1 MGAADIDRLEI
12 EVEAQAKGAN
22 QQLDALISKLEKV
35 SSVLGGASGK
45 GLNSFASGISKIS
58 GHTAAIEKMASS
70 MEKLK
75 DGLSFDSQKLT
86 NIASGIRTLSD
97 SATGFKGGK
106 SAEITSL
113 ARALSK
119 FSEVDTNS
127 MYGVTSALQNLSN
140 GLAEAQNINVAGVT
154 SIAAALSKLGG
165 KNATT
170 GTGNLIKIKD
180 DLASFVVGMNNIGA
194 MTFDVTGLAQLIPTL
209 SKLGGKSSTQ
219 ATKNLPT
226 LSAQLQSFVRQMNQ
240 IGELK
245 FNMSGMNE
253 MASAISRLGG
263 VAAGRAITNL
273 PLLAKN
279 LSELMETLSKAPAVS
294 NNIIE
299 MTNAL
304 AKLAS
309 QGSKV
314 GSTLSTM
321 GNKGSKST
329 SILSGL
335 FSSDGKAGKSL
346 KSFSQI
352 AGAFY
357 ANFFMV
363 IRGFKGLWN
372 TVNSSMDFLETVNYF
387 EVAMRKLG
395 DDAAANWQ
403 QAGYDSAEAYASSFS
418 SRAKQLTAKMTGFDI
433 DTDGNATYTGQKN
446 LGMNPDTVMNYQAM
460 FAQVSESIGVAEESA
475 LNFSTALTMLGTDW
489 ASLRNTTFEQAFEK
503 FASALAGQSRAVR
516 AFGID
521 ITNAT
526 LQEYAYKYGL
536 TGAISEMNQATK
548 AQLRLLAILDQS
560 KVAYGDL
567 ANTMESPANQLRML
581 KQNFS
586 NLARTIGNLF
596 LPIIEKVL
604 PYINGLVMAMQRL
617 FAWVGGLLGINLS
630 GINSSIGGASN
641 GIEDLVGGADDAE
654 DALNGANDAAKK
666 LKNTVLGFDE
676 LNQLNDPT
684 SGSNSGSGSGVGGGN
699 PLLDAEISKAL
710 EEYQKAW
717 DDAFDRMENK
727 AQKIADKIYY
737 AFSHGNFEGIG
748 RFIGSSIRDGLNKIN
763 WDSVYSAS
771 KNFGTNFAKFL
782 NGLISPSLFGT
793 VGRSIA
799 GALNSAIYSALAF
812 GNTFDFKD
820 LGKSIG
826 TGLNEFFRTY
836 DFTSLGRTINVW
848 ANGILDA
855 IIAAI
860 DTTNWEMIGRQI
872 GKFLENLNLLEIGVK
887 VGKALWKAINAGIKT
902 FATTFSA
909 APIETTIVSMVSLN
923 KLTKN
928 MFGTNVFSGIANA
941 AKKFNSFSKAVDL
954 AGSALKGN
962 CSSMMKLESEYP
974 KTASLLTKVSAGFSR
989 LKTSATGGN
998 FWGSLKTSIA
1008 GVRSNLTTLQKGA
1021 IGVAAVFGEITV
1033 FKESFRDIALQTD
1046 NMAESIGKVTVAAGL
1061 AAGALYLAFDTPGI
1075 IIAAIAG
1082 LVGAITGVK
1091 EAMDEIVDEKVG
1103 DAIYDAFSNPGGVPI
1118 DTVVSNFTDSIEE
1131 AGKGFSTLSEKSNE
1145 MDNVQKNIQDTWI
1158 EITRIETA
1166 MDNGVLSV
1174 EEGKE
1179 KLAELFGELATLT
1192 EQKFAT
1198 MEQTVI
1204 AAYGEGGA
1212 LHDALENIGADTDAA
1227 IDAMITYGFTNT
1239 ERAKE
1244 IVQEMNQVEVG
1255 SDKWK
1260 ELSSELYSLSSDL
1273 DGFSKAASDYSVD
1286 INNIVKGI
1294 DYDKLFPDGKEVD
1307 MDVLNGYLDDMK
1319 TAVDNYDSNLE
1330 EAQKDIS
1337 AYWTELLN
1345 SPNATPEQK
1354 EVAQKALDD
1363 LPNAIQNMKDKAHS
1377 EMTQVT
1383 DLFQTDFVDRIND
1396 VITKA
1401 QKEWD
1406 DMNPWDKFWSKL
1418 TGGPGTEDEFV
1429 REAVEKQIGNID
1441 ELSDAIEARM
1451 DELGVDGAGWGK
1463 DVTKDLLDSLFDTD
1477 IYITDYGS
1485 GEACEY
1491 TLKKNYEDIIN
1502 NALESAKPSI
1512 TDTAKDVASATVD
1525 EFNNGVEESK
1535 GASLETLDNWMG
1547 DAGNVLTDSSVT
1559 DDASNSARNT
1569 VETFNAGISNN
1580 TGTTV
1585 DTLTSFRTTIT
1596 DNIAPASSDI
1606 ENIGKNIVDGI
1617 SNGMNLRLKSLGETT
1632 SKIANTIVETTRSK
1646 LDIHSPSKVMKA
1658 LGNYTTEGYLIGL
1671 NNKVGDVKSALSNM
1685 VEPVTM
1691 EPVSARK
1698 FVAREK
1704 VAMASITAPRNTVS
1718 TDAIMQGFME
1728 EMKPAITEAVFEA
1741 MMANSNSSIGEKNAP
1756 TVEVTLKTDNETL
1769 YKMVKKGKESYNRR
1783 YHIVEDMG

>member
-1 MGAADIDRLEI
+1 M
-12 EVEAQAKGAN
+12 
-22 QQLDALISKLEKV
+22 
-35 SSVLGGASGK
+35 
-45 GLNSFASGISKIS
+45 
-58 GHTAAIEKMASS
+58 
-70 MEKLK
+70 
-75 DGLSFDSQKLT
+75 
-86 NIASGIRTLSD
+86 
-97 SATGFKGGK
+97 
-106 SAEITSL
+106 
-113 ARALSK
+113 
-119 FSEVDTNS
+119 
-127 MYGVTSALQNLSN
+127 
-140 GLAEAQNINVAGVT
+140 
-154 SIAAALSKLGG
+154 
-165 KNATT
+165 
-170 GTGNLIKIKD
+170 
-180 DLASFVVGMNNIGA
+180 
-194 MTFDVTGLAQLIPTL
+194 
-209 SKLGGKSSTQ
+209 
-219 ATKNLPT
+219 
-226 LSAQLQSFVRQMNQ
+226 
-240 IGELK
+240 
-245 FNMSGMNE
+245 
-253 MASAISRLGG
+253 
-263 VAAGRAITNL
+263 
-273 PLLAKN
+273 
-279 LSELMETLSKAPAVS
+279 
-294 NNIIE
+294 
-299 MTNAL
+299 
-304 AKLAS
+304 
-309 QGSKV
+309 
-314 GSTLSTM
+314 
-321 GNKGSKST
+321 
-329 SILSGL
+329 
-335 FSSDGKAGKSL
+335 
-346 KSFSQI
+346 
-352 AGAFY
+352 
-357 ANFFMV
+357 
-363 IRGFKGLWN
+363 
-372 TVNSSMDFLETVNYF
+372 
-387 EVAMRKLG
+387 
-395 DDAAANWQ
+395 
-403 QAGYDSAEAYASSFS
+403 
-418 SRAKQLTAKMTGFDI
+418 
-433 DTDGNATYTGQKN
+433 
-446 LGMNPDTVMNYQAM
+446 
-460 FAQVSESIGVAEESA
+460 
-475 LNFSTALTMLGTDW
+475 
-489 ASLRNTTFEQAFEK
+489 
-503 FASALAGQSRAVR
+503 
-516 AFGID
+516 
-521 ITNAT
+521 
-526 LQEYAYKYGL
+526 
-536 TGAISEMNQATK
+536 
-548 AQLRLLAILDQS
+548 
-560 KVAYGDL
+560 
-567 ANTMESPANQLRML
+567 
-581 KQNFS
+581 
-586 NLARTIGNLF
+586 
-596 LPIIEKVL
+596 
-604 PYINGLVMAMQRL
+604 
-617 FAWVGGLLGINLS
+617 
-630 GINSSIGGASN
+630 
-641 GIEDLVGGADDAE
+641 
-654 DALNGANDAAKK
+654 
-666 LKNTVLGFDE
+666 
-676 LNQLNDPT
+676 
-684 SGSNSGSGSGVGGGN
+684 
-699 PLLDAEISKAL
+699 
-710 EEYQKAW
+710 
-717 DDAFDRMENK
+717 
-727 AQKIADKIYY
+727 
-737 AFSHGNFEGIG
+737 
-748 RFIGSSIRDGLNKIN
+748 
-763 WDSVYSAS
+763 
-771 KNFGTNFAKFL
+771 
-782 NGLISPSLFGT
+782 
-793 VGRSIA
+793 
-799 GALNSAIYSALAF
+799 
-812 GNTFDFKD
+812 
-820 LGKSIG
+820 
-826 TGLNEFFRTY
+826 
-836 DFTSLGRTINVW
+836 
-848 ANGILDA
+848 
-855 IIAAI
+855 
-860 DTTNWEMIGRQI
+860 
-872 GKFLENLNLLEIGVK
+872 
-887 VGKALWKAINAGIKT
+887 
-902 FATTFSA
+902 
-909 APIETTIVSMVSLN
+909 
-923 KLTKN
+923 
-928 MFGTNVFSGIANA
+928 
-941 AKKFNSFSKAVDL
+941 

-1008 GVRSNLTTLQKGA
+1008 GVRNNLTTLQKGA

-1082 LVGAITGVK
+1082 LIGAITGVK
-1091 EAMDEIVDEKVG
+1091 EAMDEIIDEKVG

-1131 AGKGFSTLSEKSNE
+1131 AGKGFLTISEKSNE

-1363 LPNAIQNMKDKAHS
+1363 LPNAIQNMKDKS
-1377 EMTQVT
+1377 REQMTQVT
-1383 DLFQTDFVDRIND
+1383 DLFQTDFIDKISG
-1396 VITKA
+1396 VITDAKS
-1401 QKEWD
+1401 KWEG
-1406 DMNPWDKFWSKL
+1406 MNFWEKWL
-1418 TGGPGTEDEFV
+1418 AGNDEDEFI
-1429 REAVEKQIGNID
+1429 RKAVEKQVGNID
-1441 ELSDAIEARM
+1441 ELSDAIEERM
-1451 DELGVDGAGWGK
+1451 DELGVDGAGWSK
-1463 DVTKDLLDSLFDTD
+1463 DVGEDLLNNLFDW
-1477 IYITDYGS
+1477 
-1485 GEACEY
+1485 EAMTTSDLTY
-1491 TLKKNYEDIIN
+1491 SLKDNYEEIVN
-1502 NALESAKPSI
+1502 NALESAKPSV
-1512 TDTAKDVASATVD
+1512 TDTAKNVASATVD

-1646 LDIHSPSKVMKA
+1646 LDIQSPSKVMKA

-1741 MMANSNSSIGEKNAP
+1741 MMANSNSSTGEKNAP
-1756 TVEVTLKTDNETL
+1756 TVEVTLKADNETL

>member
-22 QQLDALISKLEKV
+22 QQLDVLISKLEKV

-97 SATGFKGGK
+97 SAIGFKGGK

-140 GLAEAQNINVAGVT
+140 GLAGTQNINVAGVT

-180 DLASFVVGMNNIGA
+180 DLASFVAGMNNIGA

-209 SKLGGKSSTQ
+209 SKLGGKASTQ

-226 LSAQLQSFVRQMNQ
+226 LSAQLQGFVRQMNQ

-279 LSELMETLSKAPAVS
+279 LAELMETLSKAPAVS

-352 AGAFY
+352 VGAFY

-581 KQNFS
+581 RQNFS

-641 GIEDLVGGADDAE
+641 GIEDLVSGADDAE
-654 DALNGANDAAKK
+654 DALKGANDAAKK

-676 LNQLNDPT
+676 LNQLNDPK
-684 SGSNSGSGSGVGGGN
+684 SGSSSGSGSGGSGGGSAI
-699 PLLDAEISKAL
+699 LDEEIQKAL

-820 LGKSIG
+820 FGKSIG

-836 DFTSLGRTINVW
+836 DFASLGRTINVW

-909 APIETTIVSMVSLN
+909 APIETTIVSLVSLN

-928 MFGTNVFSGIANA
+928 MFGTNAFSGIANA

-1008 GVRSNLTTLQKGA
+1008 GVRNNLTTLQKGA
-1021 IGVAAVFGEITV
+1021 IGVTAVFGEITV

-1061 AAGALYLAFDTPGI
+1061 AAGALYVAFGPAGI
-1075 IIAAIAG
+1075 AVAAIAG
-1082 LVGAITGVK
+1082 LVGAIAGVK
-1091 EAMDEIVDEKVG
+1091 DAMDEIIDEKVG
-1103 DAIYDAFSNPGGVPI
+1103 EAIYDAFSNPGGVPI

-1131 AGKGFSTLSEKSNE
+1131 AGKGFSTISEKSNE

-1354 EVAQKALDD
+1354 EIAQKALDD
-1363 LPNAIQNMKDKAHS
+1363 LPNAIQNMKDKS
-1377 EMTQVT
+1377 REQMTQVT
-1383 DLFQTDFVDRIND
+1383 DLFQTDFIDKISG
-1396 VITKA
+1396 VITDAKS
-1401 QKEWD
+1401 KWE
-1406 DMNPWDKFWSKL
+1406 DMNFWEKWVN
-1418 TGGPGTEDEFV
+1418 GNDEDAYI
-1429 REAVEKQIGNID
+1429 RKAVEKQVGNID
-1441 ELSDAIEARM
+1441 ELSDAIEERM
-1451 DELGVDGAGWGK
+1451 DELGVDGAGWSK
-1463 DVTKDLLDSLFDTD
+1463 DVGEDLLNNLFDW
-1477 IYITDYGS
+1477 
-1485 GEACEY
+1485 EAMTTSDLTY
-1491 TLKKNYEDIIN
+1491 SLKDNYEEIVN
-1502 NALESAKPSI
+1502 NALESAKPSV
-1512 TDTAKDVASATVD
+1512 TDTAKNVASATVD
-1525 EFNNGVEESK
+1525 EFSNGVEESK

-1646 LDIHSPSKVMKA
+1646 LDMHSPSKVMKA

-1741 MMANSNSSIGEKNAP
+1741 MMANSNSSTGEKNAP
-1756 TVEVTLKTDNETL
+1756 TVEVTLKADNETL

>member
-22 QQLDALISKLEKV
+22 QQLDTLISKLEKV

-180 DLASFVVGMNNIGA
+180 DLASFVTGMNNIGA

-209 SKLGGKSSTQ
+209 SKLGGKASTQ

-279 LSELMETLSKAPAVS
+279 LAELMETLSKAPAVS

-676 LNQLNDPT
+676 LNQLNDPK
-684 SGSNSGSGSGVGGGN
+684 SGSSSGSGSGVGGGN

-799 GALNSAIYSALAF
+799 GALNSAIYNALAF

-836 DFTSLGRTINVW
+836 DFASLGRTINVW

-872 GKFLENLNLLEIGVK
+872 GKFLENLNLLEIGAK

-909 APIETTIVSMVSLN
+909 APIETTIVSLVSLN

-1008 GVRSNLTTLQKGA
+1008 GVRNNLTTLQKGA

-1033 FKESFRDIALQTD
+1033 FKESFRDIVLQTD
-1046 NMAESIGKVTVAAGL
+1046 NMAASIGKVTVAAGL
-1061 AAGALYLAFDTPGI
+1061 AGSALYVAFGPAGI
-1075 IIAAIAG
+1075 AVAAIAG
-1082 LVGAITGVK
+1082 LVGAIAGIK
-1091 EAMDEIVDEKVG
+1091 DAMDEIVDEKVG
-1103 DAIYDAFSNPGGVPI
+1103 EAIYDAFSNPGGVPI

-1307 MDVLNGYLDDMK
+1307 MDVLNDYLDDMK

-1477 IYITDYGS
+1477 TYITDYGS
-1485 GEACEY
+1485 GEAYEY

-1502 NALESAKPSI
+1502 NALESAKPSV
-1512 TDTAKDVASATVD
+1512 TDTAKNVASATVD
-1525 EFNNGVEESK
+1525 EFSNGVEESK

-1741 MMANSNSSIGEKNAP
+1741 MMANSNSSTGEKNAP
-1756 TVEVTLKTDNETL
+1756 TVEVTLKADNETL

>member
-1 MGAADIDRLEI
+1 MGAADIDCLEI

-86 NIASGIRTLSD
+86 NIASGIKTLSD

-140 GLAEAQNINVAGVT
+140 GLAGAQNINVAGVT

-180 DLASFVVGMNNIGA
+180 DLASFVAGMNNIGA

-209 SKLGGKSSTQ
+209 SKLGGKASTQ

-240 IGELK
+240 IELK

-279 LSELMETLSKAPAVS
+279 LAELMETLSKAPTVS

-567 ANTMESPANQLRML
+567 ANTIESPANQLRML
-581 KQNFS
+581 RQNFS

-641 GIEDLVGGADDAE
+641 GIEDLVSGADDAE
-654 DALNGANDAAKK
+654 DALNGANSAAKK

-676 LNQLNDPT
+676 LNQLNDPK
-684 SGSNSGSGSGVGGGN
+684 SGSSSGSGSGVGGGN

-820 LGKSIG
+820 FGKSIG

-836 DFTSLGRTINVW
+836 DFVSLGRTINVW

-855 IIAAI
+855 ITAAI

-872 GKFLENLNLLEIGVK
+872 GKFLENLNLFEIGVK

-909 APIETTIVSMVSLN
+909 APIETTIVSLVSLN

-1008 GVRSNLTTLQKGA
+1008 GVRNNLTTLQKGA

-1061 AAGALYLAFDTPGI
+1061 AAGALYVAFGPAGI
-1075 IIAAIAG
+1075 AVAAIAG
-1082 LVGAITGVK
+1082 LVGAIAGVK
-1091 EAMDEIVDEKVG
+1091 DAMDEIIDEKVG
-1103 DAIYDAFSNPGGVPI
+1103 EAIYDAFSNPGGVPI

-1131 AGKGFSTLSEKSNE
+1131 AGKGFSTISEKSNE

-1363 LPNAIQNMKDKAHS
+1363 LPNAIQNMKDKS
-1377 EMTQVT
+1377 REQMTQVT
-1383 DLFQTDFVDRIND
+1383 DLFQTDFIDKISG
-1396 VITKA
+1396 VITDAKS
-1401 QKEWD
+1401 KWE
-1406 DMNPWDKFWSKL
+1406 DMNFWEKWL
-1418 TGGPGTEDEFV
+1418 AGNDEDEFI
-1429 REAVEKQIGNID
+1429 RKAVEKQVGNID
-1441 ELSDAIEARM
+1441 ELSDAIEERM
-1451 DELGVDGAGWGK
+1451 DELGVDGAGWSK
-1463 DVTKDLLDSLFDTD
+1463 DVGEDLLNNLFEWEAMTTSDLTYSLKD
-1477 IYITDYGS
+1477 
-1485 GEACEY
+1485 
-1491 TLKKNYEDIIN
+1491 NYEEIVN
-1502 NALESAKPSI
+1502 NALESAKPSV
-1512 TDTAKDVASATVD
+1512 TDTAKNVASATVD
-1525 EFNNGVEESK
+1525 EFSNGVEESK

-1547 DAGNVLTDSSVT
+1547 DAGNILTDSSVT

-1632 SKIANTIVETTRSK
+1632 SKIANTIVGTTRSK
-1646 LDIHSPSKVMKA
+1646 LDMHSPSKVMKA

-1671 NNKVGDVKSALSNM
+1671 NNKVGDVKSVLSNM

-1718 TDAIMQGFME
+1718 TDDIMQGFME

-1741 MMANSNSSIGEKNAP
+1741 MMANSNSSTGEKNAP
-1756 TVEVTLKTDNETL
+1756 TVEVTLKADTETL

>member
-22 QQLDALISKLEKV
+22 QQLDVLISKLEKV

-97 SATGFKGGK
+97 SAIGFKGGK

-140 GLAEAQNINVAGVT
+140 GLAGAQNINVAGVT

-180 DLASFVVGMNNIGA
+180 DLASFVAGMNNIGA

-209 SKLGGKSSTQ
+209 SKLGGKASTQ
-219 ATKNLPT
+219 ATKNLPA

-240 IGELK
+240 IGSLK
-245 FNMSGMNE
+245 FEMSGLGE
-253 MASAISRLGG
+253 LVTAISRLGS
-263 VAAGRAITNL
+263 VASGRAVTNI

-279 LSELMETLSKAPAVS
+279 LKELMETLSKAPAVS

-475 LNFSTALTMLGTDW
+475 LNFSTVLTMLGTDW

-581 KQNFS
+581 RQNFS

-596 LPIIEKVL
+596 LPIIKKVF

-641 GIEDLVGGADDAE
+641 GMEDLVSGADDAE
-654 DALNGANDAAKK
+654 DALNGANSAAKK

-684 SGSNSGSGSGVGGGN
+684 SGSGSGSGSGIGGGN

-820 LGKSIG
+820 FGKSIG

-836 DFTSLGRTINVW
+836 DFVSLGRTINVW

-855 IIAAI
+855 ITAAI

-872 GKFLENLNLLEIGVK
+872 GKFLENLNLLEIGAK

-909 APIETTIVSMVSLN
+909 APIETTIVSLVSLN

-1008 GVRSNLTTLQKGA
+1008 GVRNNLTTLQKGA

-1061 AAGALYLAFDTPGI
+1061 AAGALYVAFGPAGI
-1075 IIAAIAG
+1075 AVAAIAG
-1082 LVGAITGVK
+1082 LVGAIAGVK
-1091 EAMDEIVDEKVG
+1091 DAMDEIIDEKVG
-1103 DAIYDAFSNPGGVPI
+1103 EAIYDAFSNPGGVPI

-1131 AGKGFSTLSEKSNE
+1131 AGKGFSTISEKSNE

-1363 LPNAIQNMKDKAHS
+1363 LPNAIQNMKDKS
-1377 EMTQVT
+1377 REQMTQVT
-1383 DLFQTDFVDRIND
+1383 DLFQTDFIDKISG

-1401 QKEWD
+1401 QEDWEG
-1406 DMNPWDKFWSKL
+1406 MKFWEKWAA
-1418 TGGPGTEDEFV
+1418 GNDEDAYI
-1429 REAVEKQIGNID
+1429 RKAVEKQVGNID
-1441 ELSDAIEARM
+1441 ELSDAIEERM
-1451 DELGVDGAGWGK
+1451 DELGVDGAGWSK
-1463 DVTKDLLDSLFDTD
+1463 DVGEDLLNNLFEWEAMTTSDLTYSLKD
-1477 IYITDYGS
+1477 
-1485 GEACEY
+1485 
-1491 TLKKNYEDIIN
+1491 NYEEIVN
-1502 NALESAKPSI
+1502 NALESAKPSV
-1512 TDTAKDVASATVD
+1512 TDTAKNVASATVD

-1596 DNIAPASSDI
+1596 DNIAPASGDI

-1741 MMANSNSSIGEKNAP
+1741 MMANSNSSTGEKNAP
-1756 TVEVTLKTDNETL
+1756 TVEVTLKADNETL

>member
-22 QQLDALISKLEKV
+22 QQLDALIGKLEKV

-180 DLASFVVGMNNIGA
+180 DLASFVAGMNNIGA

-209 SKLGGKSSTQ
+209 SKLGGKASTQ

-279 LSELMETLSKAPAVS
+279 LAELMETLSKAPSVS

-314 GSTLSTM
+314 GSALSTM

-357 ANFFMV
+357 ANFFAV

-403 QAGYDSAEAYASSFS
+403 KAGYDSAEAYASSFS

-433 DTDGNATYTGQKN
+433 DTAGNATYTGQKN

-596 LPIIEKVL
+596 LPIVKKVL

-684 SGSNSGSGSGVGGGN
+684 SGSNSGSGSGGTGGGSAI
-699 PLLDAEISKAL
+699 LDEEIQKAL

-717 DDAFDRMENK
+717 DEAFGRMENK
-727 AQKIADKIYY
+727 AQEVADRICA
-737 AFSHGNFEGIG
+737 AFKRGDYEGIG
-748 RFIGSSIRDGLNKIN
+748 KYISDGITKGLNSIK
-763 WDSVYSAS
+763 WESVYSVA
-771 KNFGTNFAKFL
+771 KDFGKGFAEFL
-782 NGLISPSLFGT
+782 NGLITPELFGA
-793 VGRSIA
+793 VGSTIA
-799 GALNSAIYSALAF
+799 GALNTALYTAF
-812 GNTFDFKD
+812 TF
-820 LGKSIG
+820 GKNLKWEQIGEAIG
-826 TGLNEFFRTY
+826 TGINNFFR
-836 DFTSLGRTINVW
+836 DFDFVTLAETLNDWVDGLEETLGEALDTIDLVTVLSGLTDFFSHLEFDTVAVIFGTMTIKKIGKVVIDKAVKEALLGKIFEALGMAGTKFSWSTLFSGLAFVLPRYQGTPGFDIIANWILSGIDEALSNILPDWFTEFWGDFIVGFSGAGALSGGNPMVAILGGLVTSFPIDIDFSNVW
-848 ANGILDA
+848 SWDWANDWFDSAKEAFETAFDGNRDGLMDIGGWILEGILDGFVGA
-855 IIAAI
+855 LVWIV
-860 DTTNWEMIGRQI
+860 EPIGRFFQSLWDGLCSTLGIHSPSKEMKPI
-872 GKFLENLNLLEIGVK
+872 GEYILLGILE
-887 VGKALWKAINAGIKT
+887 
-902 FATTFSA
+902 
-909 APIETTIVSMVSLN
+909 
-923 KLTKN
+923 
-928 MFGTNVFSGIANA
+928 
-941 AKKFNSFSKAVDL
+941 
-954 AGSALKGN
+954 
-962 CSSMMKLESEYP
+962 
-974 KTASLLTKVSAGFSR
+974 GF
-989 LKTSATGGN
+989 
-998 FWGSLKTSIA
+998 
-1008 GVRSNLTTLQKGA
+1008 Q
-1021 IGVAAVFGEITV
+1021 
-1033 FKESFRDIALQTD
+1033 
-1046 NMAESIGKVTVAAGL
+1046 
-1061 AAGALYLAFDTPGI
+1061 
-1075 IIAAIAG
+1075 
-1082 LVGAITGVK
+1082 
-1091 EAMDEIVDEKVG
+1091 
-1103 DAIYDAFSNPGGVPI
+1103 DAFSNIIDAVSGFFTSIWDGLCNVFGIHSPAKNMNSIGENILLGIKEGFENTIGNLTDALSALKDKVIGVFDGI
-1118 DTVVSNFTDSIEE
+1118 
-1131 AGKGFSTLSEKSNE
+1131 
-1145 MDNVQKNIQDTWI
+1145 
-1158 EITRIETA
+1158 
-1166 MDNGVLSV
+1166 
-1174 EEGKE
+1174 KE
-1179 KLAELFGELATLT
+1179 KF
-1192 EQKFAT
+1192 QS
-1198 MEQTVI
+1198 
-1204 AAYGEGGA
+1204 
-1212 LHDALENIGADTDAA
+1212 IG
-1227 IDAMITYGFTNT
+1227 
-1239 ERAKE
+1239 
-1244 IVQEMNQVEVG
+1244 
-1255 SDKWK
+1255 S
-1260 ELSSELYSLSSDL
+1260 
-1273 DGFSKAASDYSVD
+1273 
-1286 INNIVKGI
+1286 
-1294 DYDKLFPDGKEVD
+1294 
-1307 MDVLNGYLDDMK
+1307 
-1319 TAVDNYDSNLE
+1319 
-1330 EAQKDIS
+1330 
-1337 AYWTELLN
+1337 
-1345 SPNATPEQK
+1345 
-1354 EVAQKALDD
+1354 
-1363 LPNAIQNMKDKAHS
+1363 
-1377 EMTQVT
+1377 
-1383 DLFQTDFVDRIND
+1383 
-1396 VITKA
+1396 
-1401 QKEWD
+1401 
-1406 DMNPWDKFWSKL
+1406 
-1418 TGGPGTEDEFV
+1418 
-1429 REAVEKQIGNID
+1429 
-1441 ELSDAIEARM
+1441 
-1451 DELGVDGAGWGK
+1451 
-1463 DVTKDLLDSLFDTD
+1463 
-1477 IYITDYGS
+1477 YITDGLADGIRS
-1485 GEACEY
+1485 GFSGAA
-1491 TLKKNYEDIIN
+1491 TAATGLAN
-1502 NALESAKPSI
+1502 N
-1512 TDTAKDVASATVD
+1512 V
-1525 EFNNGVEESK
+1525 
-1535 GASLETLDNWMG
+1535 M
-1547 DAGNVLTDSSVT
+1547 
-1559 DDASNSARNT
+1559 NT
-1569 VETFNAGISNN
+1569 VK
-1580 TGTTV
+1580 
-1585 DTLTSFRTTIT
+1585 D
-1596 DNIAPASSDI
+1596 
-1606 ENIGKNIVDGI
+1606 K
-1617 SNGMNLRLKSLGETT
+1617 LG
-1632 SKIANTIVETTRSK
+1632 
-1646 LDIHSPSKVMKA
+1646 IHSPSKVMD
-1658 LGNYTTEGYLIGL
+1658 EIGVFTGTGFANGIL
-1671 NNKVGDVKSALSNM
+1671 KTVGQVQQSVNMM
-1685 VEPVTM
+1685 VEPVKM
-1691 EPVSARK
+1691 EPVSA
-1698 FVAREK
+1698 ARFTVEAEQRMINTGIANAHNTQP
-1704 VAMASITAPRNTVS
+1704 VITEVS
-1718 TDAIMQGFME
+1718 DNIKSLITDAVAEVMVSMMNGE
-1728 EMKPAITEAVFEA
+1728 AISLKADV
-1741 MMANSNSSIGEKNAP
+1741 
-1756 TVEVTLKTDNETL
+1756 TVENELKCDSETM
-1769 YKMVKKGKESYNRR
+1769 YKIVQKGKEKHDRR
-1783 YHIVEDMG
+1783 YHIVNEF

>member
-86 NIASGIRTLSD
+86 NIASGIRTLSN

-113 ARALSK
+113 ARALRK

-140 GLAEAQNINVAGVT
+140 GLAGAQNINVAGVT

-180 DLASFVVGMNNIGA
+180 DLASFVAGMNNIGA

-209 SKLGGKSSTQ
+209 SKLGGKASTQ

-581 KQNFS
+581 RQNFS

-684 SGSNSGSGSGVGGGN
+684 SGSSSGSGSGGSGGGSAI
-699 PLLDAEISKAL
+699 LDEEIQKAL

-727 AQKIADKIYY
+727 AQKIADKICA
-737 AFSHGNFEGIG
+737 AFKRGDYEGIG
-748 RFIGSSIRDGLNKIN
+748 KYISDGITKGLNSIK
-763 WDSVYSAS
+763 WESVYSVA
-771 KNFGTNFAKFL
+771 KDFGKGFAEFL
-782 NGLISPSLFGT
+782 NGLITPELFGA
-793 VGRSIA
+793 VGSTIA
-799 GALNSAIYSALAF
+799 GALNTAMYTALSFGEEFSFSNLGTSIATGINKIFEDFDFEALAETLNTWVDGIEEAIVSALSTLSWSTIAEKAGDFF
-812 GNTFDFKD
+812 GNLDFDTFLVLFGLTKV
-820 LGKSIG
+820 GKNTFKSIG
-826 TGLNEFFRTY
+826 KAFLGWINKGLASVLGVEAGKGIWDTLKIALATTLESYGGWAGLFTM
-836 DFTSLGRTINVW
+836 DFATIAGAGTW
-848 ANGILDA
+848 
-855 IIAAI
+855 
-860 DTTNWEMIGRQI
+860 T
-872 GKFLENLNLLEIGVK
+872 EIGLAV
-887 VGKALWKAINAGIKT
+887 ATGI
-902 FATTFSA
+902 FSA
-909 APIETTIVSMVSLN
+909 
-923 KLTKN
+923 
-928 MFGTNVFSGIANA
+928 IA
-941 AKKFNSFSKAVDL
+941 
-954 AGSALKGN
+954 
-962 CSSMMKLESEYP
+962 
-974 KTASLLTKVSAGFSR
+974 
-989 LKTSATGGN
+989 
-998 FWGSLKTSIA
+998 
-1008 GVRSNLTTLQKGA
+1008 
-1021 IGVAAVFGEITV
+1021 
-1033 FKESFRDIALQTD
+1033 
-1046 NMAESIGKVTVAAGL
+1046 
-1061 AAGALYLAFDTPGI
+1061 
-1075 IIAAIAG
+1075 AAIAG
-1082 LVGAITGVK
+1082 WNIGELIGRAIFGDEAYDDFSWFGDNGFFDSLDYFFTVMIPEKFMEWVKDVKEYFLGLDWFSTISDAITGALDSITDKLFKFDWAESWFDEAGEAFKTAFDGKRDGFMDIGGWILEGILDGIVGVLAGIGDFVASIFTSLWDALCEVFGIHSPSK
-1091 EAMDEIVDEKVG
+1091 EMKPIGEYILLGIIEG
-1103 DAIYDAFSNPGGVPI
+1103 FQDAFSNII
-1118 DTVVSNFTDSIEE
+1118 DAVSGFFTSIWDGLCNVFGIHSPAKNMNSIGENILLGIKE
-1131 AGKGFSTLSEKSNE
+1131 GFENTIGNLTDALSALKDKVIG
-1145 MDNVQKNIQDTWI
+1145 MFDGI
-1158 EITRIETA
+1158 
-1166 MDNGVLSV
+1166 
-1174 EEGKE
+1174 KE
-1179 KLAELFGELATLT
+1179 KF
-1192 EQKFAT
+1192 QS
-1198 MEQTVI
+1198 
-1204 AAYGEGGA
+1204 
-1212 LHDALENIGADTDAA
+1212 IG
-1227 IDAMITYGFTNT
+1227 
-1239 ERAKE
+1239 
-1244 IVQEMNQVEVG
+1244 
-1255 SDKWK
+1255 S
-1260 ELSSELYSLSSDL
+1260 
-1273 DGFSKAASDYSVD
+1273 
-1286 INNIVKGI
+1286 
-1294 DYDKLFPDGKEVD
+1294 
-1307 MDVLNGYLDDMK
+1307 
-1319 TAVDNYDSNLE
+1319 
-1330 EAQKDIS
+1330 
-1337 AYWTELLN
+1337 
-1345 SPNATPEQK
+1345 
-1354 EVAQKALDD
+1354 
-1363 LPNAIQNMKDKAHS
+1363 
-1377 EMTQVT
+1377 
-1383 DLFQTDFVDRIND
+1383 
-1396 VITKA
+1396 
-1401 QKEWD
+1401 
-1406 DMNPWDKFWSKL
+1406 
-1418 TGGPGTEDEFV
+1418 
-1429 REAVEKQIGNID
+1429 
-1441 ELSDAIEARM
+1441 
-1451 DELGVDGAGWGK
+1451 
-1463 DVTKDLLDSLFDTD
+1463 
-1477 IYITDYGS
+1477 YITDGLADGIRS
-1485 GEACEY
+1485 GFSGAA
-1491 TLKKNYEDIIN
+1491 TAATGLAN
-1502 NALESAKPSI
+1502 N
-1512 TDTAKDVASATVD
+1512 V
-1525 EFNNGVEESK
+1525 
-1535 GASLETLDNWMG
+1535 M
-1547 DAGNVLTDSSVT
+1547 
-1559 DDASNSARNT
+1559 NT
-1569 VETFNAGISNN
+1569 VK
-1580 TGTTV
+1580 
-1585 DTLTSFRTTIT
+1585 D
-1596 DNIAPASSDI
+1596 
-1606 ENIGKNIVDGI
+1606 K
-1617 SNGMNLRLKSLGETT
+1617 LG
-1632 SKIANTIVETTRSK
+1632 
-1646 LDIHSPSKVMKA
+1646 IHSPSKVMD
-1658 LGNYTTEGYLIGL
+1658 EIGVFTGTGFANGIL
-1671 NNKVGDVKSALSNM
+1671 KTVGQVQQSVNMM
-1685 VEPVTM
+1685 VEPVKM
-1691 EPVSARK
+1691 EPVSA
-1698 FVAREK
+1698 ARFTVEAEQRMINTGIANAHNTQP
-1704 VAMASITAPRNTVS
+1704 VITEISDNIKS
-1718 TDAIMQGFME
+1718 LITDAVAEVMVSMMNGE
-1728 EMKPAITEAVFEA
+1728 AISLKADV
-1741 MMANSNSSIGEKNAP
+1741 
-1756 TVEVTLKTDNETL
+1756 TVENELKCDSETM
-1769 YKMVKKGKESYNRR
+1769 YKIVQKGKEKHDRR
-1783 YHIVEDMG
+1783 YHIVNEF

>member
-140 GLAEAQNINVAGVT
+140 GLAGAQNINVAGVT

-180 DLASFVVGMNNIGA
+180 DLASFVAGMNNIGA

-209 SKLGGKSSTQ
+209 SKLGGKASTQ

-279 LSELMETLSKAPAVS
+279 LAELMETLSKAPAVS

-304 AKLAS
+304 AKLAL

-395 DDAAANWQ
+395 DDAAENWQ

-581 KQNFS
+581 RQNFS

-654 DALNGANDAAKK
+654 DALNGANSAAKK

-684 SGSNSGSGSGVGGGN
+684 SGSGSGSGSGIGGGN

-799 GALNSAIYSALAF
+799 GALNSAIYNALAF

-836 DFTSLGRTINVW
+836 DFASLGRTINVW

-872 GKFLENLNLLEIGVK
+872 GKFLENLNLLEIGAK

-909 APIETTIVSMVSLN
+909 APIETTIVSLVSLN

-1008 GVRSNLTTLQKGA
+1008 GVRNNLTTLQKGA

-1082 LVGAITGVK
+1082 LVGAIAGVK
-1091 EAMDEIVDEKVG
+1091 DAMDEIIDEKVG

-1118 DTVVSNFTDSIEE
+1118 DTVVSNFTGSIEE
-1131 AGKGFSTLSEKSNE
+1131 AGKGFLTISEKSNE

-1363 LPNAIQNMKDKAHS
+1363 LPNAIQNMKDKS
-1377 EMTQVT
+1377 REQMTQVT
-1383 DLFQTDFVDRIND
+1383 DLFQTDFIDKISG
-1396 VITKA
+1396 VITDAKS
-1401 QKEWD
+1401 KWE
-1406 DMNPWDKFWSKL
+1406 DMNFWEKWL
-1418 TGGPGTEDEFV
+1418 AGNDEDEFI
-1429 REAVEKQIGNID
+1429 RKAVEKQVGNID
-1441 ELSDAIEARM
+1441 ELSDAIEERM
-1451 DELGVDGAGWGK
+1451 DELGVDGAGWSK
-1463 DVTKDLLDSLFDTD
+1463 DVGEDLLNNLFEWEAMTTSDLTYSLKD
-1477 IYITDYGS
+1477 
-1485 GEACEY
+1485 
-1491 TLKKNYEDIIN
+1491 NYEEIVN
-1502 NALESAKPSI
+1502 NALESAKPSV
-1512 TDTAKDVASATVD
+1512 TDTAKNVASATVD
-1525 EFNNGVEESK
+1525 EFSNGVEESK

-1547 DAGNVLTDSSVT
+1547 DAGNILTDSSVT

-1632 SKIANTIVETTRSK
+1632 SKIANTIVGTTRSK
-1646 LDIHSPSKVMKA
+1646 LDMHSPSKVMKA

-1671 NNKVGDVKSALSNM
+1671 NNKVGDVKSVLSNM

-1718 TDAIMQGFME
+1718 TDDIMQGFME

-1741 MMANSNSSIGEKNAP
+1741 MMANSNSSTGEKNAP
-1756 TVEVTLKTDNETL
+1756 TVEVTLKADTETL
-1769 YKMVKKGKESYNRR
+1769 YKMVKKGEESYNRR

>member
-97 SATGFKGGK
+97 SAIGFKGGK

-140 GLAEAQNINVAGVT
+140 GLAGAQNINVAGVT

-180 DLASFVVGMNNIGA
+180 DLASFVAGMNNIGA

-209 SKLGGKSSTQ
+209 SKLGGKASTQ
-219 ATKNLPT
+219 ATKNLPA

-240 IGELK
+240 IGSLK
-245 FNMSGMNE
+245 FEMSGLGE
-253 MASAISRLGG
+253 LVTAISRLGS
-263 VAAGRAITNL
+263 VASGRAVTNI

-279 LSELMETLSKAPAVS
+279 LKELMETLSKAPAVS

-581 KQNFS
+581 RQNFS

-641 GIEDLVGGADDAE
+641 GIEDFVSGADDAE
-654 DALNGANDAAKK
+654 DALNGANSAAKK

-684 SGSNSGSGSGVGGGN
+684 SGSGSGSGSGIGGGN

-836 DFTSLGRTINVW
+836 DFASLGRTINVW

-872 GKFLENLNLLEIGVK
+872 GKFLENLNLLEIGAK

-909 APIETTIVSMVSLN
+909 APIETTIVSLVSLN

-1008 GVRSNLTTLQKGA
+1008 GVRNNLTTLQKGA
-1021 IGVAAVFGEITV
+1021 IGVATVFGEITV

-1061 AAGALYLAFDTPGI
+1061 AAGALYVAFGPAGI
-1075 IIAAIAG
+1075 AVAAIAG
-1082 LVGAITGVK
+1082 LVGAIAGVK
-1091 EAMDEIVDEKVG
+1091 DAMDEIIDEKVG
-1103 DAIYDAFSNPGGVPI
+1103 EAIYDAFSNPGGVPI

-1131 AGKGFSTLSEKSNE
+1131 AGKGFSTISEKSNE

-1363 LPNAIQNMKDKAHS
+1363 LPNAIQNMKDKS
-1377 EMTQVT
+1377 REQMTQVT
-1383 DLFQTDFVDRIND
+1383 DLFQTDFIDKISG
-1396 VITKA
+1396 VITDAKS
-1401 QKEWD
+1401 KWE
-1406 DMNPWDKFWSKL
+1406 DMNFWEKWVN
-1418 TGGPGTEDEFV
+1418 GNDEDAYI
-1429 REAVEKQIGNID
+1429 RKAVEKQVGNID
-1441 ELSDAIEARM
+1441 ELSDAIEERM
-1451 DELGVDGAGWGK
+1451 DELGVDGAGWSK
-1463 DVTKDLLDSLFDTD
+1463 DVGEDLLNNLFDW
-1477 IYITDYGS
+1477 
-1485 GEACEY
+1485 EAMTTSDLTY
-1491 TLKKNYEDIIN
+1491 SLKDNYEEIVN
-1502 NALESAKPSI
+1502 NALESAKPSV
-1512 TDTAKDVASATVD
+1512 TDTAKNVASATVD

-1741 MMANSNSSIGEKNAP
+1741 MMANSNSSTGEKNAP
-1756 TVEVTLKTDNETL
+1756 TVEVTLKADNETL

>member
-70 MEKLK
+70 MEKVK

-180 DLASFVVGMNNIGA
+180 DLASFVAGMNNIGA

-209 SKLGGKSSTQ
+209 SKLGGKASTQ

-279 LSELMETLSKAPAVS
+279 LAELMETLSKAPAVS

-403 QAGYDSAEAYASSFS
+403 KAGYDSAEAYASSFS
-418 SRAKQLTAKMTGFDI
+418 SRAKQLTDKMTGFDI

-654 DALNGANDAAKK
+654 GALNGANDAAKK

-684 SGSNSGSGSGVGGGN
+684 SGSSSGSGSGVGGGN
-699 PLLDAEISKAL
+699 PLLDTEISKAL
-710 EEYQKAW
+710 EEYKKAW

-799 GALNSAIYSALAF
+799 GALNSAIYNALAF

-836 DFTSLGRTINVW
+836 DFASLGRTINVW

-855 IIAAI
+855 IIEAI

-872 GKFLENLNLLEIGVK
+872 GKFLENLNLLEIGAK

-909 APIETTIVSMVSLN
+909 APIETTIVSLVSLN

-954 AGSALKGN
+954 VGSALKGN

-1008 GVRSNLTTLQKGA
+1008 GVRNNLTTLQKGA

-1131 AGKGFSTLSEKSNE
+1131 AGKGFSTISEKSNG

-1179 KLAELFGELATLT
+1179 KLAGLFGELATLT

-1212 LHDALENIGADTDAA
+1212 LHDALENIGVDTNAA
-1227 IDAMITYGFTNT
+1227 IDSIIEYGYVNT
-1239 ERAKE
+1239 ERAQE
-1244 IVQEMNQVEVG
+1244 IVQEMNNVEPK
-1255 SDKWK
+1255 SEKWNELKK
-1260 ELSSELYSLSSDL
+1260 ELDSLSVNMD
-1273 DGFSKAASDYSVD
+1273 DFSAAASDYSTD
-1286 INNIVKGI
+1286 INNLIAGI
-1294 DYDKLFPDGKEVD
+1294 NYDKLFPDGKEVD

-1319 TAVDNYDSNLE
+1319 TALDNYNDDLDEAAKSVTQQWTAIKNSPTSTPE
-1330 EAQKDIS
+1330 EKANAEAQLQYI
-1337 AYWTELLN
+1337 
-1345 SPNATPEQK
+1345 PEAVAKMK
-1354 EVAQKALDD
+1354 EDAASQ
-1363 LPNAIQNMKDKAHS
+1363 
-1377 EMTQVT
+1377 MTQVT
-1383 DLFQTDFVDRIND
+1383 DLFQTDFIDKISG

-1401 QKEWD
+1401 QEDWEG
-1406 DMNPWDKFWSKL
+1406 MNFWEKWAA
-1418 TGGPGTEDEFV
+1418 GNDEDAYI
-1429 REAVEKQIGNID
+1429 RKAVEKQVGNID
-1441 ELSDAIEARM
+1441 ELSDAIETRM

-1463 DVTKDLLDSLFDTD
+1463 DATKDLLDSLFDTD
-1477 IYITDYGS
+1477 VYTYMTAS
-1485 GEACEY
+1485 GPGKLCEY
-1491 TLKKNYEDIIN
+1491 TLKENYEDIIN
-1502 NALESAKPSI
+1502 NALESAKPSV
-1512 TDTAKDVASATVD
+1512 TDTAKNVASATVD

-1646 LDIHSPSKVMKA
+1646 LDMHSPSKVMKA

-1756 TVEVTLKTDNETL
+1756 TVEVTLKADNETL

>member
-97 SATGFKGGK
+97 SAIGFKGGK

-140 GLAEAQNINVAGVT
+140 GLAGAQNINVAGVT

-180 DLASFVVGMNNIGA
+180 DLAGFVAGMNNIGA
-194 MTFDVTGLAQLIPTL
+194 MTFDVTGLTQLIPTL
-209 SKLGGKSSTQ
+209 SKLGGKASTQ

-240 IGELK
+240 IGSLK
-245 FNMSGMNE
+245 FEMSGLGE
-253 MASAISRLGG
+253 LVTAISRLGS
-263 VAAGRAITNL
+263 VASGRAVTNI

-279 LSELMETLSKAPAVS
+279 LKELMETLSKAPTVS

-395 DDAAANWQ
+395 DDAEANWQ

-684 SGSNSGSGSGVGGGN
+684 SGASSGSGSGVGGGN

-836 DFTSLGRTINVW
+836 DFASLGRTINVW

-872 GKFLENLNLLEIGVK
+872 GKFLENLNLLEIGAK

-909 APIETTIVSMVSLN
+909 APIETTIVSLVSLN

-974 KTASLLTKVSAGFSR
+974 KTASLLTKVSAGFSG

-1008 GVRSNLTTLQKGA
+1008 GVRNNLTTLQKGA

-1061 AAGALYLAFDTPGI
+1061 AGSALYVAFGPAGI
-1075 IIAAIAG
+1075 AVAAIAG
-1082 LVGAITGVK
+1082 LVGAIAGVK
-1091 EAMDEIVDEKVG
+1091 DAMDEIIDEKVG
-1103 DAIYDAFSNPGGVPI
+1103 EAIYDAFSNPGGVPI

-1131 AGKGFSTLSEKSNE
+1131 AGKGFSTISEKSNE

-1363 LPNAIQNMKDKAHS
+1363 LPNAIQNMKDKS
-1377 EMTQVT
+1377 REQMTQVT
-1383 DLFQTDFVDRIND
+1383 DLFQTDFIDKISG
-1396 VITKA
+1396 VITDAKS
-1401 QKEWD
+1401 KWE
-1406 DMNPWDKFWSKL
+1406 DMNFWEKWL
-1418 TGGPGTEDEFV
+1418 AGNDEDEFI
-1429 REAVEKQIGNID
+1429 REAVEKQVGNID

-1451 DELGVDGAGWGK
+1451 DELGVDGAGWSK
-1463 DVTKDLLDSLFDTD
+1463 DVGEDLLNNLFDW
-1477 IYITDYGS
+1477 
-1485 GEACEY
+1485 EAMTTSDLTY
-1491 TLKKNYEDIIN
+1491 SLKDNYEEIVN
-1502 NALESAKPSI
+1502 NALESAKPSV
-1512 TDTAKDVASATVD
+1512 TDTAKNVASATVD

-1671 NNKVGDVKSALSNM
+1671 NNKVGDVKSVLSNM

-1741 MMANSNSSIGEKNAP
+1741 MMANSNSSTGEKNAP
-1756 TVEVTLKTDNETL
+1756 TVEVTLKADNETL

-1783 YHIVEDMG
+1783 YHIVEDIG

>member
-1 MGAADIDRLEI
+1 
-12 EVEAQAKGAN
+12 
-22 QQLDALISKLEKV
+22 
-35 SSVLGGASGK
+35 
-45 GLNSFASGISKIS
+45 
-58 GHTAAIEKMASS
+58 
-70 MEKLK
+70 
-75 DGLSFDSQKLT
+75 
-86 NIASGIRTLSD
+86 
-97 SATGFKGGK
+97 
-106 SAEITSL
+106 
-113 ARALSK
+113 
-119 FSEVDTNS
+119 
-127 MYGVTSALQNLSN
+127 
-140 GLAEAQNINVAGVT
+140 
-154 SIAAALSKLGG
+154 
-165 KNATT
+165 
-170 GTGNLIKIKD
+170 
-180 DLASFVVGMNNIGA
+180 
-194 MTFDVTGLAQLIPTL
+194 
-209 SKLGGKSSTQ
+209 
-219 ATKNLPT
+219 
-226 LSAQLQSFVRQMNQ
+226 
-240 IGELK
+240 
-245 FNMSGMNE
+245 
-253 MASAISRLGG
+253 
-263 VAAGRAITNL
+263 
-273 PLLAKN
+273 
-279 LSELMETLSKAPAVS
+279 
-294 NNIIE
+294 
-299 MTNAL
+299 
-304 AKLAS
+304 
-309 QGSKV
+309 
-314 GSTLSTM
+314 
-321 GNKGSKST
+321 
-329 SILSGL
+329 
-335 FSSDGKAGKSL
+335 
-346 KSFSQI
+346 
-352 AGAFY
+352 
-357 ANFFMV
+357 
-363 IRGFKGLWN
+363 
-372 TVNSSMDFLETVNYF
+372 
-387 EVAMRKLG
+387 
-395 DDAAANWQ
+395 
-403 QAGYDSAEAYASSFS
+403 
-418 SRAKQLTAKMTGFDI
+418 
-433 DTDGNATYTGQKN
+433 
-446 LGMNPDTVMNYQAM
+446 
-460 FAQVSESIGVAEESA
+460 
-475 LNFSTALTMLGTDW
+475 
-489 ASLRNTTFEQAFEK
+489 
-503 FASALAGQSRAVR
+503 
-516 AFGID
+516 
-521 ITNAT
+521 
-526 LQEYAYKYGL
+526 
-536 TGAISEMNQATK
+536 
-548 AQLRLLAILDQS
+548 
-560 KVAYGDL
+560 
-567 ANTMESPANQLRML
+567 
-581 KQNFS
+581 
-586 NLARTIGNLF
+586 
-596 LPIIEKVL
+596 
-604 PYINGLVMAMQRL
+604 
-617 FAWVGGLLGINLS
+617 
-630 GINSSIGGASN
+630 
-641 GIEDLVGGADDAE
+641 
-654 DALNGANDAAKK
+654 
-666 LKNTVLGFDE
+666 
-676 LNQLNDPT
+676 
-684 SGSNSGSGSGVGGGN
+684 
-699 PLLDAEISKAL
+699 
-710 EEYQKAW
+710 
-717 DDAFDRMENK
+717 
-727 AQKIADKIYY
+727 
-737 AFSHGNFEGIG
+737 
-748 RFIGSSIRDGLNKIN
+748 
-763 WDSVYSAS
+763 
-771 KNFGTNFAKFL
+771 
-782 NGLISPSLFGT
+782 
-793 VGRSIA
+793 
-799 GALNSAIYSALAF
+799 
-812 GNTFDFKD
+812 
-820 LGKSIG
+820 
-826 TGLNEFFRTY
+826 
-836 DFTSLGRTINVW
+836 
-848 ANGILDA
+848 
-855 IIAAI
+855 
-860 DTTNWEMIGRQI
+860 
-872 GKFLENLNLLEIGVK
+872 
-887 VGKALWKAINAGIKT
+887 
-902 FATTFSA
+902 
-909 APIETTIVSMVSLN
+909 
-923 KLTKN
+923 
-928 MFGTNVFSGIANA
+928 
-941 AKKFNSFSKAVDL
+941 
-954 AGSALKGN
+954 
-962 CSSMMKLESEYP
+962 MMKLESEYP

-1008 GVRSNLTTLQKGA
+1008 GVRNNLTTLQKGA

-1082 LVGAITGVK
+1082 LIGAITGVK
-1091 EAMDEIVDEKVG
+1091 EAMDEIIDEKVG

-1131 AGKGFSTLSEKSNE
+1131 AGKGFLTISEKSNE

-1363 LPNAIQNMKDKAHS
+1363 LPNAIQNMKDKS
-1377 EMTQVT
+1377 REQMTQVT
-1383 DLFQTDFVDRIND
+1383 DLFQTDFIDKISG
-1396 VITKA
+1396 VITDAKS
-1401 QKEWD
+1401 KWEG
-1406 DMNPWDKFWSKL
+1406 MNFWEKWL
-1418 TGGPGTEDEFV
+1418 AGNDEDEFI
-1429 REAVEKQIGNID
+1429 RKAVEKQVGNID
-1441 ELSDAIEARM
+1441 ELSDAIEERM
-1451 DELGVDGAGWGK
+1451 DELGVDGAGWSK
-1463 DVTKDLLDSLFDTD
+1463 DVGEDLLNNLFDW
-1477 IYITDYGS
+1477 
-1485 GEACEY
+1485 EAMTTSDLTY
-1491 TLKKNYEDIIN
+1491 SLKDNYEEIVN
-1502 NALESAKPSI
+1502 NALESAKPSV
-1512 TDTAKDVASATVD
+1512 TDTAKNVASATVD

-1646 LDIHSPSKVMKA
+1646 LDIQSPSKVMKA

-1741 MMANSNSSIGEKNAP
+1741 MMANSNSSTGEKNAP
-1756 TVEVTLKTDNETL
+1756 TVEVTLKADNETL

>member
-22 QQLDALISKLEKV
+22 QQLDVLISKLEKV

-97 SATGFKGGK
+97 SAIGFKGGK

-140 GLAEAQNINVAGVT
+140 GLAGAQNINVAGAT

-180 DLASFVVGMNNIGA
+180 DLASFVAGMNNIGA

-209 SKLGGKSSTQ
+209 SKLGGKASTQ
-219 ATKNLPT
+219 ATKNLPA

-240 IGELK
+240 IGSLK
-245 FNMSGMNE
+245 FEMSGLGE
-253 MASAISRLGG
+253 LVTAISRLGS
-263 VAAGRAITNL
+263 VASGRAVTNI

-279 LSELMETLSKAPAVS
+279 LKELMETLSKAPAVS

-321 GNKGSKST
+321 GNKGNKST

-548 AQLRLLAILDQS
+548 AQLRLLDILDQS

-581 KQNFS
+581 RQNFS

-676 LNQLNDPT
+676 LNQLNDPK
-684 SGSNSGSGSGVGGGN
+684 SGSSSGSGSGVGGGN

-717 DDAFDRMENK
+717 DDAFNRMENK

-799 GALNSAIYSALAF
+799 GALNSAIYNALAF

-820 LGKSIG
+820 FGKSIG

-836 DFTSLGRTINVW
+836 DFVSLGRTINVW

-855 IIAAI
+855 ITAAI
-860 DTTNWEMIGRQI
+860 DTTNWGMIGWQI
-872 GKFLENLNLLEIGVK
+872 GKFLENLNLFEIGVK

-909 APIETTIVSMVSLN
+909 APIETTIVSLVSLN

-1008 GVRSNLTTLQKGA
+1008 GVRNNLTTLQKGA

-1061 AAGALYLAFDTPGI
+1061 AAGALYVAFGPAGI
-1075 IIAAIAG
+1075 AVAAIAG
-1082 LVGAITGVK
+1082 LVGAIAGVK
-1091 EAMDEIVDEKVG
+1091 EAMDEIIDEKVG

-1131 AGKGFSTLSEKSNE
+1131 AGKGFSTISEKSNE

-1166 MDNGVLSV
+1166 MDNGILSV

-1363 LPNAIQNMKDKAHS
+1363 LPNAIQNMKDKS
-1377 EMTQVT
+1377 REQMTQVT
-1383 DLFQTDFVDRIND
+1383 DLFQTDFIDKISG
-1396 VITKA
+1396 VITDAKS
-1401 QKEWD
+1401 KWE
-1406 DMNPWDKFWSKL
+1406 DMNFWEKWL
-1418 TGGPGTEDEFV
+1418 AGNDEDEFI
-1429 REAVEKQIGNID
+1429 RKAVEKQVGNID
-1441 ELSDAIEARM
+1441 ELSDAIEERM
-1451 DELGVDGAGWGK
+1451 DELGVDGAGWSK
-1463 DVTKDLLDSLFDTD
+1463 DVGEDLLNNLFEWEAMTTSDLTYSLKD
-1477 IYITDYGS
+1477 
-1485 GEACEY
+1485 
-1491 TLKKNYEDIIN
+1491 NYEEIVN
-1502 NALESAKPSI
+1502 NALESAKPSV
-1512 TDTAKDVASATVD
+1512 TDTAKNVASATVD
-1525 EFNNGVEESK
+1525 EFSNGVEESK

-1547 DAGNVLTDSSVT
+1547 DAGNILTDSSVT

-1741 MMANSNSSIGEKNAP
+1741 MMANSNSNIGEKNAP
-1756 TVEVTLKTDNETL
+1756 TVEVTLKADNETL

>member
-97 SATGFKGGK
+97 SAIGFKGGK

-140 GLAEAQNINVAGVT
+140 GLAGAQNINVAGVT

-180 DLASFVVGMNNIGA
+180 DLASFVAGMNNIGA

-209 SKLGGKSSTQ
+209 SKLGGKASTQ
-219 ATKNLPT
+219 ATKNLPA

-240 IGELK
+240 IGSLK
-245 FNMSGMNE
+245 FEMSGLGE
-253 MASAISRLGG
+253 LVTAISRLGS
-263 VAAGRAITNL
+263 VASGRAVTNI

-279 LSELMETLSKAPAVS
+279 LKELMETLSKAPAVS

-581 KQNFS
+581 RQNFS

-641 GIEDLVGGADDAE
+641 GIEDFVSGADDAE
-654 DALNGANDAAKK
+654 DALNGANSAAKK

-684 SGSNSGSGSGVGGGN
+684 SGSGSGSGSGIGGGN

-799 GALNSAIYSALAF
+799 GALNSAIYNALAF

-836 DFTSLGRTINVW
+836 DFASLGRTINVW

-872 GKFLENLNLLEIGVK
+872 GKFLENLNLLEIGAK

-909 APIETTIVSMVSLN
+909 APIETTIVSLVSLN

-1008 GVRSNLTTLQKGA
+1008 GVRNNLTTLQKGA
-1021 IGVAAVFGEITV
+1021 IGVATVFGEITV

-1061 AAGALYLAFDTPGI
+1061 AAGALYVAFGPAGI
-1075 IIAAIAG
+1075 AVAAIAG
-1082 LVGAITGVK
+1082 LVGAIAGVK
-1091 EAMDEIVDEKVG
+1091 DAMDEIIDEKVG
-1103 DAIYDAFSNPGGVPI
+1103 EAIYDAFSNPGGVPI

-1131 AGKGFSTLSEKSNE
+1131 AGKGFSTISEKSNE

-1363 LPNAIQNMKDKAHS
+1363 LPNAIQNMKDKS
-1377 EMTQVT
+1377 REQMTQVT
-1383 DLFQTDFVDRIND
+1383 DLFQTDFIDKISG
-1396 VITKA
+1396 VITDAKS
-1401 QKEWD
+1401 KWE
-1406 DMNPWDKFWSKL
+1406 DMNFWEKWVN
-1418 TGGPGTEDEFV
+1418 GNDEDAYI
-1429 REAVEKQIGNID
+1429 RKAVEKQVGNID
-1441 ELSDAIEARM
+1441 ELSDAIEERM
-1451 DELGVDGAGWGK
+1451 DELGVDGAGWSK
-1463 DVTKDLLDSLFDTD
+1463 DVGEDLLNNLFDW
-1477 IYITDYGS
+1477 
-1485 GEACEY
+1485 EAMTTSDLTY
-1491 TLKKNYEDIIN
+1491 SLKDNYEEIVN
-1502 NALESAKPSI
+1502 NALESAKPSV
-1512 TDTAKDVASATVD
+1512 TDTAKNVASATVD

-1741 MMANSNSSIGEKNAP
+1741 MMANSNSSTGEKNAP
-1756 TVEVTLKTDNETL
+1756 TVEVTLKADNETL

>member
-1 MGAADIDRLEI
+1 MKS
-12 EVEAQAKGAN
+12 AKRMEM
-22 QQLDALISKLEKV
+22 KLLYTAKCV
-35 SSVLGGASGK
+35 AASG
-45 GLNSFASGISKIS
+45 
-58 GHTAAIEKMASS
+58 SS
-70 MEKLK
+70 CRL
-75 DGLSFDSQKLT
+75 LT
-86 NIASGIRTLSD
+86 N
-97 SATGFKGGK
+97 
-106 SAEITSL
+106 
-113 ARALSK
+113 
-119 FSEVDTNS
+119 
-127 MYGVTSALQNLSN
+127 
-140 GLAEAQNINVAGVT
+140 
-154 SIAAALSKLGG
+154 
-165 KNATT
+165 
-170 GTGNLIKIKD
+170 
-180 DLASFVVGMNNIGA
+180 
-194 MTFDVTGLAQLIPTL
+194 
-209 SKLGGKSSTQ
+209 
-219 ATKNLPT
+219 
-226 LSAQLQSFVRQMNQ
+226 
-240 IGELK
+240 
-245 FNMSGMNE
+245 
-253 MASAISRLGG
+253 
-263 VAAGRAITNL
+263 GR
-273 PLLAKN
+273 
-279 LSELMETLSKAPAVS
+279 
-294 NNIIE
+294 
-299 MTNAL
+299 
-304 AKLAS
+304 
-309 QGSKV
+309 
-314 GSTLSTM
+314 
-321 GNKGSKST
+321 
-329 SILSGL
+329 
-335 FSSDGKAGKSL
+335 
-346 KSFSQI
+346 
-352 AGAFY
+352 
-357 ANFFMV
+357 
-363 IRGFKGLWN
+363 
-372 TVNSSMDFLETVNYF
+372 
-387 EVAMRKLG
+387 
-395 DDAAANWQ
+395 
-403 QAGYDSAEAYASSFS
+403 
-418 SRAKQLTAKMTGFDI
+418 
-433 DTDGNATYTGQKN
+433 
-446 LGMNPDTVMNYQAM
+446 
-460 FAQVSESIGVAEESA
+460 
-475 LNFSTALTMLGTDW
+475 
-489 ASLRNTTFEQAFEK
+489 
-503 FASALAGQSRAVR
+503 
-516 AFGID
+516 
-521 ITNAT
+521 
-526 LQEYAYKYGL
+526 
-536 TGAISEMNQATK
+536 
-548 AQLRLLAILDQS
+548 
-560 KVAYGDL
+560 
-567 ANTMESPANQLRML
+567 
-581 KQNFS
+581 
-586 NLARTIGNLF
+586 
-596 LPIIEKVL
+596 
-604 PYINGLVMAMQRL
+604 
-617 FAWVGGLLGINLS
+617 
-630 GINSSIGGASN
+630 
-641 GIEDLVGGADDAE
+641 
-654 DALNGANDAAKK
+654 
-666 LKNTVLGFDE
+666 
-676 LNQLNDPT
+676 
-684 SGSNSGSGSGVGGGN
+684 
-699 PLLDAEISKAL
+699 
-710 EEYQKAW
+710 W

-799 GALNSAIYSALAF
+799 GALNSAIYNALAF

-836 DFTSLGRTINVW
+836 DFASLGRTINV
-848 ANGILDA
+848 
-855 IIAAI
+855 
-860 DTTNWEMIGRQI
+860 
-872 GKFLENLNLLEIGVK
+872 
-887 VGKALWKAINAGIKT
+887 
-902 FATTFSA
+902 
-909 APIETTIVSMVSLN
+909 
-923 KLTKN
+923 
-928 MFGTNVFSGIANA
+928 
-941 AKKFNSFSKAVDL
+941 
-954 AGSALKGN
+954 
-962 CSSMMKLESEYP
+962 
-974 KTASLLTKVSAGFSR
+974 
-989 LKTSATGGN
+989 
-998 FWGSLKTSIA
+998 
-1008 GVRSNLTTLQKGA
+1008 
-1021 IGVAAVFGEITV
+1021 
-1033 FKESFRDIALQTD
+1033 
-1046 NMAESIGKVTVAAGL
+1046 SIGKVTVAAGL

-1131 AGKGFSTLSEKSNE
+1131 AGKGFSTISEKSNE

-1319 TAVDNYDSNLE
+1319 TAVDNYDSDLE

-1477 IYITDYGS
+1477 TYITDYGS
-1485 GEACEY
+1485 GEAYEY

-1502 NALESAKPSI
+1502 NALESAKPSV
-1512 TDTAKDVASATVD
+1512 TDTAKNVASATVD
-1525 EFNNGVEESK
+1525 EFSNGVEESK

-1646 LDIHSPSKVMKA
+1646 LDMHSPSKVMKA

-1741 MMANSNSSIGEKNAP
+1741 MMANSNSSTGEKNAP
-1756 TVEVTLKTDNETL
+1756 TVEVTLKADNETL